1 MKKFLALALSFA
13 LTLPL
18 AACGGNPGNASAPP
32 SGSSNTQ
39 DSIQISYAHM
49 GAESSMVGAWGI
61 LFKEKVEAAS
71 DGKITV
77 NIFSNGEMG
86 SDVEAIESVILFRSL
101 PCSLLPVSLL
111 SPSWV
116 FLICPVPSPPPLP
129 RRSTRC

>member
-86 SDVEAIESVILFRSL
+86 SDVEAIESVLDNTIQMPWLYPRCLFSSVL
-101 PCSLLPVSLL
+101 
-111 SPSWV
+111 
-116 FLICPVPSPPPLP
+116 F
-129 RRSTRC
+129 

>member
-49 GAESSMVGAWGI
+49 GG
-61 LFKEKVEAAS
+61 
-71 DGKITV
+71 
-77 NIFSNGEMG
+77 
-86 SDVEAIESVILFRSL
+86 
-101 PCSLLPVSLL
+101 
-111 SPSWV
+111 
-116 FLICPVPSPPPLP
+116 
-129 RRSTRC
+129 

>member
-49 GAESSMVGAWGI
+49 GAESSMVGA
-61 LFKEKVEAAS
+61 
-71 DGKITV
+71 
-77 NIFSNGEMG
+77 
-86 SDVEAIESVILFRSL
+86 
-101 PCSLLPVSLL
+101 
-111 SPSWV
+111 
-116 FLICPVPSPPPLP
+116 
-129 RRSTRC
+129 

>member
-49 GAESSMVGAWGI
+49 GGLIIHGRA
-61 LFKEKVEAAS
+61 
-71 DGKITV
+71 
-77 NIFSNGEMG
+77 MG
-86 SDVEAIESVILFRSL
+86 YHVQR
-101 PCSLLPVSLL
+101 
-111 SPSWV
+111 
-116 FLICPVPSPPPLP
+116 
-129 RRSTRC
+129 